1 MEKIYI
7 AFVDTPELFASALHG
22 YLKQKYI
29 HVLLSLDENLDEA
42 YSFGRRNPAV
52 PLVAGYEREDKE
64 RILRSFPD
72 ADYMIGAIDCTA
84 EQKEQIREKMRLWY
98 EHRWRYHYAVMELPF
113 IAMGRAVHRSR
124 HFTCSSFAA
133 KFLSDAGIT
142 SFAKDESLV
151 TPKDFYEWDGYTCI
165 FRGKLRELVEE
176 EPVRERAM
184 LLAGTETVYEG

>member
-7 AFVDTPELFASALHG
+7 AFVDTPGLFASALHG

-29 HVLLSLDENLDEA
+29 HVVLSLDENLDEA

-52 PLVAGYEREDKE
+52 PLVAGYERE
-64 RILRSFPD
+64 
-72 ADYMIGAIDCTA
+72 
-84 EQKEQIREKMRLWY
+84 QKEQIRTKMRLWY
-98 EHRWRYHYAVMELPF
+98 AHRWQYHYAVMELPF
-113 IAMGRAVHRSR
+113 IAMGHAVHRSR

-133 KFLSDAGIT
+133 KFLSDAGIA
-142 SFAKDESLV
+142 SFAKDEALV

-176 EPVRERAM
+176 PAQERAL
-184 LLAGTETVYEG
+184 LLAGTETAYEG

>member
-7 AFVDTPELFASALHG
+7 AFVDTPGLFASALHG

-84 EQKEQIREKMRLWY
+84 GAEGTDQGKKCGFGMSI
-98 EHRWRYHYAVMELPF
+98 
-113 IAMGRAVHRSR
+113 GG
-124 HFTCSSFAA
+124 
-133 KFLSDAGIT
+133 GIT
-142 SFAKDESLV
+142 M
-151 TPKDFYEWDGYTCI
+151 
-165 FRGKLRELVEE
+165 R
-176 EPVRERAM
+176 
-184 LLAGTETVYEG
+184 

>member
-1 MEKIYI
+1 MPY
-7 AFVDTPELFASALHG
+7 TG
-22 YLKQKYI
+22 
-29 HVLLSLDENLDEA
+29 
-42 YSFGRRNPAV
+42 
-52 PLVAGYEREDKE
+52 AG
-64 RILRSFPD
+64 ILP
-72 ADYMIGAIDCTA
+72 G
-84 EQKEQIREKMRLWY
+84 
-98 EHRWRYHYAVMELPF
+98 
-113 IAMGRAVHRSR
+113 
-124 HFTCSSFAA
+124 SSFAA

>member
-7 AFVDTPELFASALHG
+7 AFVDTPGLFASALHG

-72 ADYMIGAIDCTA
+72 ADYTPIGRRST
-84 EQKEQIREKMRLWY
+84 MRRL
-98 EHRWRYHYAVMELPF
+98 
-113 IAMGRAVHRSR
+113 
-124 HFTCSSFAA
+124 SFR
-133 KFLSDAGIT
+133 LSPRDVPYTGAGILPVLPSRQ
-142 SFAKDESLV
+142 SFFR
-151 TPKDFYEWDGYTCI
+151 TPGSH
-165 FRGKLRELVEE
+165 RLRRMNRL
-176 EPVRERAM
+176 
-184 LLAGTETVYEG
+184 

>member
-1 MEKIYI
+1 M
-7 AFVDTPELFASALHG
+7 
-22 YLKQKYI
+22 
-29 HVLLSLDENLDEA
+29 
-42 YSFGRRNPAV
+42 
-52 PLVAGYEREDKE
+52 AGYEREDKE

-184 LLAGTETVYEG
+184 LLQERRQCMKDRKKIFEAVFLSRSRCWRSRFSSGDRTGPIFFY

>member
-7 AFVDTPELFASALHG
+7 AFVDTPGLFASALHG

-29 HVLLSLDENLDEA
+29 HVVLSLDENLDEA

-84 EQKEQIREKMRLWY
+84 EQKEQIRTALVCAPV
-98 EHRWRYHYAVMELPF
+98 AVSLCGDG
-113 IAMGRAVHRSR
+113 ASVYR
-124 HFTCSSFAA
+124 HGTCRTPEPAFYL
-133 KFLSDAGIT
+133 FL
-142 SFAKDESLV
+142 L
-151 TPKDFYEWDGYTCI
+151 
-165 FRGKLRELVEE
+165 RGKV
-176 EPVRERAM
+176 PVGCRDR
-184 LLAGTETVYEG
+184 VVCEG

>member
-7 AFVDTPELFASALHG
+7 AFVDTPGLFASALHG

-72 ADYMIGAIDCTA
+72 ADYICLLYTSYDDSCHA
-84 EQKEQIREKMRLWY
+84 EHQ
-98 EHRWRYHYAVMELPF
+98 A
-113 IAMGRAVHRSR
+113 GR
-124 HFTCSSFAA
+124 
-133 KFLSDAGIT
+133 G
-142 SFAKDESLV
+142 
-151 TPKDFYEWDGYTCI
+151 
-165 FRGKLRELVEE
+165 
-176 EPVRERAM
+176 
-184 LLAGTETVYEG
+184 

>member
-7 AFVDTPELFASALHG
+7 AFVDTPGLFASALHG

-84 EQKEQIREKMRLWY
+84 EQKEQIREKMRL
-98 EHRWRYHYAVMELPF
+98 ERFQTV
-113 IAMGRAVHRSR
+113 
-124 HFTCSSFAA
+124 
-133 KFLSDAGIT
+133 DA
-142 SFAKDESLV
+142 
-151 TPKDFYEWDGYTCI
+151 
-165 FRGKLRELVEE
+165 
-176 EPVRERAM
+176 
-184 LLAGTETVYEG
+184 LLA

>member
-1 MEKIYI
+1 M
-7 AFVDTPELFASALHG
+7 AGATRRFRLWQGMS
-22 YLKQKYI
+22 
-29 HVLLSLDENLDEA
+29 
-42 YSFGRRNPAV
+42 GR
-52 PLVAGYEREDKE
+52 DKE

>member
-7 AFVDTPELFASALHG
+7 AFVDTPGLFASALHG

-72 ADYMIGAIDCTA
+72 ADYMNRSGKKCGFGMSIG
-84 EQKEQIREKMRLWY
+84 
-98 EHRWRYHYAVMELPF
+98 
-113 IAMGRAVHRSR
+113 G
-124 HFTCSSFAA
+124 
-133 KFLSDAGIT
+133 GIT
-142 SFAKDESLV
+142 M
-151 TPKDFYEWDGYTCI
+151 
-165 FRGKLRELVEE
+165 R
-176 EPVRERAM
+176 
-184 LLAGTETVYEG
+184 